1 MLTAKKEKGGW
12 VERELNACKVKV
24 IVKISNNLRV
34 RCIKSMHSCCK
45 LKHPLDQSCYKYTL
59 K

>member
-45 LKHPLDQSCYKYTL
+45 LKHPLDQSCYKYI
-59 K
+59 